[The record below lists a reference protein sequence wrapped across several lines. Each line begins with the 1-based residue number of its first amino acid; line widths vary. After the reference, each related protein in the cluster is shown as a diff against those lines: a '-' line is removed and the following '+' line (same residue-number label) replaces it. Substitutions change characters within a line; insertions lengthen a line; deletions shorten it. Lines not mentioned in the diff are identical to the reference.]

1 MQAPMAPTAPMV
13 EPTMEKEDLENDYDH
28 SVDDKG
34 RRRSRWSIGEKTG
47 DNKQDPFGDEAEGD
61 VK

>member
-1 MQAPMAPTAPMV
+1 MQAPTTEPPM
-13 EPTMEKEDLENDYDH
+13 EMGDLENDYDRPM
-28 SVDDKG
+28 DGKE

-47 DNKQDPFGDEAEGD
+47 DNRQDPFGDEAEGD